1 MLDILAAK
9 ADAGIPPQYTFD
21 PRSNR
26 YRDALGRFVSVRVV
40 YTLRD
45 VNEAA
50 NVETMQRLTLALAEG
65 RISAPGWYMAMQ
77 HQLRRLH
84 VQNAALGAG
93 GFDRLTRQD
102 FARIDAALREEMDR
116 LLRFGTQVQAGLQ
129 SDAQILNR
137 INMYAGTARKQFY
150 ASKPKPKHR
159 INQIVIERRVL
170 GDAEHCPLCV
180 YLSDL
185 GWQPYGTLPAPG
197 ESVPEWKD
205 DQCLS
210 NCRCEIEMKVV
221 GKKKGE
227 KILDKT
233 SRPAWKAWAPRSC
246 YLLPDDASK
255 GGWDESQVNRHPAGT
270 PVDPGTGAGGG
281 RFAPKG
287 KAASDLVASIFEMVY
302 KSAPVGT
309 FPKPRVLTHFVGGNW
324 GPSSEDRHV
333 PEAVAE
339 EGLMPRNRW
348 KGINERIPNRPE
360 GIFFWGEEMADRGF
374 KPARVQVNVSE
385 LDTDKLWAF
394 PVDFAY
400 AADQIEA
407 GQQGVEGLQDALAA
421 AQPVPYADYDGS
433 FAAEWI
439 YELPVPSEKLQFP
452 PKEEFNLFNHE

>member
-26 YRDALGRFVSVRVV
+26 YRDARGRFVSVRVV

-45 VNEAA
+45 MNEAA

-77 HQLRRLH
+77 HQVRRLH

-102 FARIDAALREEMDR
+102 FARIDATLREEMDR

-170 GDAEHCPLCV
+170 GDAEHCPLCI

-210 NCRCEIEMKVV
+210 NCRCELETKVV

-227 KILDKT
+227 KILAKT
-233 SRPAWKAWAPRSC
+233 DRPAWKAWTPDAC
-246 YLLPDDASK
+246 YLLP
-255 GGWDESQVNRHPAGT
+255 
-270 PVDPGTGAGGG
+270 
-281 RFAPKG
+281 
-287 KAASDLVASIFEMVY
+287 
-302 KSAPVGT
+302 
-309 FPKPRVLTHFVGGNW
+309 
-324 GPSSEDRHV
+324 
-333 PEAVAE
+333 
-339 EGLMPRNRW
+339 EG
-348 KGINERIPNRPE
+348 ETCE
-360 GIFFWGEEMADRGF
+360 
-374 KPARVQVNVSE
+374 
-385 LDTDKLWAF
+385 
-394 PVDFAY
+394 
-400 AADQIEA
+400 
-407 GQQGVEGLQDALAA
+407 
-421 AQPVPYADYDGS
+421 
-433 FAAEWI
+433 
-439 YELPVPSEKLQFP
+439 
-452 PKEEFNLFNHE
+452 